1 MTSNPIGDRP
11 VYVNPSDEL
20 KQKLRDLL
28 NNTEL
33 GTLDLIWSKEEEKM
47 DDVQVIRHF
56 MKSVGQN
63 TPDSPTEPTREEKL
77 LRAKL
82 ILEEAI
88 ELINSLGVSVSSM
101 VPQGELINSTE
112 DLYFNNDLMFDMVG
126 VVDGC
131 CDLYWVGVGGVAV
144 SCGFSLREPLDE
156 VNRSNLSKIDNGYR
170 REDGKWV
177 KGKNYSPAKL
187 DDKVLPICFTTQV

>member
-1 MTSNPIGDRP
+1 
-11 VYVNPSDEL
+11 
-20 KQKLRDLL
+20 
-28 NNTEL
+28 
-33 GTLDLIWSKEEEKM
+33 M
-47 DDVQVIRHF
+47 DDVKVVRKF
-56 MKSVGQN
+56 MQAVGQS
-63 TPDSPTEPTREEKL
+63 TPDVPTEPTKDEKI

-88 ELINSLGVSVSSM
+88 ELCNALGITISSM
-101 VPQGELINSTE
+101 VPQGEPVNSTD
-112 DLYFNNDLMFDMVG
+112 DLYFNNDLIFNMVE

-170 REDGKWV
+170 GDNGKWE
-177 KGKNYSPAKL
+177 KGPNYSPAKL
-187 DDKVLPICFTTQV
+187 DDKVLPICSTLE

>member
-1 MTSNPIGDRP
+1 
-11 VYVNPSDEL
+11 
-20 KQKLRDLL
+20 
-28 NNTEL
+28 
-33 GTLDLIWSKEEEKM
+33 M
-47 DDVQVIRHF
+47 DDVQVVRKF
-56 MKSVGQN
+56 MQAVGQS

-82 ILEEAI
+82 IFEEAI
-88 ELINSLGVSVSSM
+88 ELSNALGVSISAM
-101 VPQGELINSTE
+101 VPQGELINSTD

-131 CDLYWVGVGGVAV
+131 CDLYWVGIGGVAV

-156 VNRSNLSKIDNGYR
+156 VNRSNLSKIDNGHR

-177 KGKNYSPAKL
+177 KGPNYSPAKL
-187 DDKVLPICFTTQV
+187 DDKVFPICSITQV